1 MVSTWAFVMKSPPQA
16 GAKGQLTYLLNGVV
30 LILKCHSVCPVHGG
44 LDPVLLAEEVE
55 ELGGAELI
63 SPLIW
68 SRAESQ
74 VQD

>member
-1 MVSTWAFVMKSPPQA
+1 MMSPPWI
-16 GAKGQLTYLLNGVV
+16 GAKGQLTYLLDGVF
-30 LILKCHSVCPVHGG
+30 LILKRHSVRPVHGG

-55 ELGGAELI
+55 ELGRAELI

-68 SRAESQ
+68 SRAENQ

>member
-1 MVSTWAFVMKSPPQA
+1 MSPPGSETKSPPQT
-16 GAKGQLTYLLNGVV
+16 GAQGQLTYLLSGVF
-30 LILKCHSVCPVHGG
+30 LILKRHSVCPVHRG

-68 SRAESQ
+68 SRAEGQ
-74 VQD
+74 GQD